1 MFDRLFM
8 AELWCNMLLSLFCT
22 VRFVLGM
29 DLFLVS
35 RFLSLGSVSCFFLF
49 FRFRCSLPWLSPG
62 LLPFLLPLLFL
73 FCSPSFSLCWFP
85 LGLCEFF
92 MNWQSQACFSPS
104 MIPWFSWNDHVHP
117 EDFSSWPS
125 SPDPRVILP
134 VQNSSM
140 ATSSGPSWYPANGW
154 SDTTKTTSCSNLGQP
169 GPTILLGQRWK
180 SNLEILWLPESQW
193 TTSSSTYSTLSME
206 SKYENCRLW
215 PLNIISLSRV
225 LQNGCGKTSGWGYWP
240 LEGKFTLLLWE
251 KWTIVSLWLRSFL
264 NFAAVA
270 LIWLK

>member
-92 MNWQSQACFSPS
+92 MNWQSQACFRLLWSPGS
-104 MIPWFSWNDHVHP
+104 HGTITFTQKIFKLAIIPR
-117 EDFSSWPS
+117 PS
-125 SPDPRVILP
+125 SH
-134 VQNSSM
+134 S
-140 ATSSGPSWYPANGW
+140 TSTKLFNGYIFGPFMVP
-154 SDTTKTTSCSNLGQP
+154 C
-169 GPTILLGQRWK
+169 
-180 SNLEILWLPESQW
+180 
-193 TTSSSTYSTLSME
+193 
-206 SKYENCRLW
+206 
-215 PLNIISLSRV
+215 
-225 LQNGCGKTSGWGYWP
+225 
-240 LEGKFTLLLWE
+240 
-251 KWTIVSLWLRSFL
+251 
-264 NFAAVA
+264 
-270 LIWLK
+270 

>member
-73 FCSPSFSLCWFP
+73 FCSPSFFSLLVSFGALWVFYE
-85 LGLCEFF
+85 LTV
-92 MNWQSQACFSPS
+92 SSVFSPS

-117 EDFSSWPS
+117 EDFQAGHHPQTLESFYQYKTLQWLHLRALHGTLLMAGVIPPRPLLLLQPGANLDPQSCWDNVG
-125 SPDPRVILP
+125 SPTW
-134 VQNSSM
+134 SSM
-140 ATSSGPSWYPANGW
+140 ITRKSMDYLFLDLFNPQYGV
-154 SDTTKTTSCSNLGQP
+154 KV
-169 GPTILLGQRWK
+169 WK
-180 SNLEILWLPESQW
+180 
-193 TTSSSTYSTLSME
+193 
-206 SKYENCRLW
+206 
-215 PLNIISLSRV
+215 
-225 LQNGCGKTSGWGYWP
+225 LQ
-240 LEGKFTLLLWE
+240 
-251 KWTIVSLWLRSFL
+251 
-264 NFAAVA
+264 A
-270 LIWLK
+270 LTP

>member
-49 FRFRCSLPWLSPG
+49 FRFRCSLPWLSLG
-62 LLPFLLPLLFL
+62 CFPFFSPSFSCSVLLLFL
-73 FCSPSFSLCWFP
+73 FVGFLWGFVSFLWIDSLKRVFAFYDPLVLMERSRSPRR
-85 LGLCEFF
+85 
-92 MNWQSQACFSPS
+92 
-104 MIPWFSWNDHVHP
+104 
-117 EDFSSWPS
+117 FSSWPS

-180 SNLEILWLPESQW
+180 SNLEFYDYQKVNGLPLPRLIQPSVWSQSMKIAGFDPLTLYLWAEYYK
-193 TTSSSTYSTLSME
+193 TA
-206 SKYENCRLW
+206 
-215 PLNIISLSRV
+215 V
-225 LQNGCGKTSGWGYWP
+225 KTSGWGYWP

>member
-92 MNWQSQACFSPS
+92 MNWQSQACFRLLWSPGS
-104 MIPWFSWNDHVHP
+104 HGTITFTRR
-117 EDFSSWPS
+117 FSSWPS

-180 SNLEILWLPESQW
+180 SNLEFYDYQKVNGLPLPRLIQPSVWSQSMKIAGFDPLTLYLWAEYYK
-193 TTSSSTYSTLSME
+193 TA
-206 SKYENCRLW
+206 
-215 PLNIISLSRV
+215 V
-225 LQNGCGKTSGWGYWP
+225 KTSGWGYWP